1 MMINPDILVYIA
13 ILIMVIA
20 LILSIREF
28 IREKRAQHSQ
38 RPVRGDIL
46 VPNAMIWLF
55 ADHRMTIT
63 TDEAS
68 LLLGYLEGHD
78 YSIYVRPDG
87 QIMRHDLDGCDGTP
101 DQPYS
106 IREILE
112 FVMDMNEEFIKIC
125 ERGEGSYSRDQLE
138 HDYEIIDGLIE
149 RYYHYRE
156 VG

>member
-1 MMINPDILVYIA
+1 MFNPDVLVYIA
-13 ILIMVIA
+13 ISIMLIAVI
-20 LILSIREF
+20 LCVREF
-28 IREKRAQHSQ
+28 IRNRQKDQYLQ
-38 RPVRGDIL
+38 RPIRGDIL

-125 ERGEGSYSRDQLE
+125 KRGEGSYSRDQLE

-156 VG
+156 VK

>member
-1 MMINPDILVYIA
+1 MMFNPDILVYIA
-13 ILIMVIA
+13 ISIMLIAV
-20 LILSIREF
+20 ILSIREF
-28 IREKRAQHSQ
+28 IREKRAQYLQ

-78 YSIYVRPDG
+78 YSIYVRSDG

-125 ERGEGSYSRDQLE
+125 ERGKGSYSRDQLE

-156 VG
+156 V

>member
-1 MMINPDILVYIA
+1 MFNPDILVYVA

-28 IREKRAQHSQ
+28 IHEKRAQHLH
-38 RPVRGDIL
+38 RPVHGDIL

-63 TDEAS
+63 ADEAS

-87 QIMRHDLDGCDGTP
+87 QIMRHDLDGFDGAP

-156 VG
+156 VR

>member
-1 MMINPDILVYIA
+1 MANPDILVYAA
-13 ILIMVIA
+13 ILIMLIA

-28 IREKRAQHSQ
+28 MREKRAQHSRQ
-38 RPVRGDIL
+38 AIHGEIL
-46 VPNAMIWLF
+46 VPNAMIQLF

-63 TDEAS
+63 GEEAS

-106 IREILE
+106 IREMLE

-156 VG
+156 VGE

>member
-1 MMINPDILVYIA
+1 MMFNPDILVYVA

-20 LILSIREF
+20 LILSVREF
-28 IREKRAQHSQ
+28 IHEKRPQHLH
-38 RPVRGDIL
+38 RPVHGDIL
-46 VPNAMIWLF
+46 VPSTMIWLF

-112 FVMDMNEEFIKIC
+112 FVMDINEEFIKIC

-156 VG
+156 VK